1 MRDKDPSL
9 VLLIHVVGVVV
20 VQIGVVIVAAQNLY
34 LLIEHV
40 VMLAEVEDF
49 LLPQMLLAR
58 GLEVDLDRHLKLQFL
73 IAKVVVLA
81 EMKDFLLPQVLPQ
94 MLFTQPGKIDLGL
107 VLEINQDPL
116 LGLDLQLKLQFL
128 IDGVVVLA
136 EMKDFLLPQMLF
148 TQPAKIELGLVLEI
162 NHDPLLGR
170 GLDLQLK
177 LQFNHVQREAVK
189 KLV

>member
-40 VMLAEVEDF
+40 VVLAEVEDF

-116 LGLDLQLKLQFL
+116 Q
-128 IDGVVVLA
+128 
-136 EMKDFLLPQMLF
+136 
-148 TQPAKIELGLVLEI
+148 
-162 NHDPLLGR
+162 GR
-170 GLDLQLK
+170 GPDRQVKIQVHQFQFQVQL
-177 LQFNHVQREAVK
+177 QREAVK
-189 KLV
+189 KRVLFGIIANKKR